1 MQAHPWNESFDWQDH
16 DGPFTTLTPEQVKQF
31 DEEGFVVVP
40 DLVDADTLAEVRDD
54 LDRLEAEV
62 DAFLQTREDGRF
74 SITETGALTIAIH
87 AVTRSEKAKALSAH
101 PAILG
106 LCADLIG
113 PDVRLYWDQAVYKK
127 TEKPRRVP
135 WHQDNGYTYVEP
147 QEYLTVWLALTD
159 ATEENG
165 CPEVAPGAHRH
176 GTLLH
181 HYIDPLGWECLEE
194 GTPVGEGAGAPP
206 AARWCSARSPRTA
219 PARTSPTRSARR
231 TSSST
236 ARPTRRSSE
245 ANRPRGPPVERVPC
259 TAPERQYEVLR
270 GGEPVLALGLAPF
283 ALHHGHRQARPS
295 GRRPASGSPGTRRS
309 GTTPA
314 HTGRSMS
321 SSSSIGPP
329 VRTLAEP
336 SSIGSASTSVLR
348 SSDVVGRPGHL
359 GCDR

>member
-1 MQAHPWNESFDWQDH
+1 MQAHPWNEGFEWQDH
-16 DGPFTTLTPEQVKQF
+16 DGPFTTLTAEQVEQF

-54 LDRLEAEV
+54 LDGLEAEV

-87 AVTRSEKAKALSAH
+87 AVTRSEAAKALSAH

-165 CPEVAPGAHRH
+165 CPEVAPGA
-176 GTLLH
+176 
-181 HYIDPLGWECLEE
+181 
-194 GTPVGEGAGAPP
+194 PP
-206 AARWCSARSPRTA
+206 AGHARCTT
-219 PARTSPTRSARR
+219 TSTRSAGSASRR
-231 TSSST
+231 ARRRWRRRCAAGGAVVFSSLTPHRTGPNLTDEVRKAYILQYCPSD
-236 ARPTRRSSE
+236 AEILRGEPSE
-245 ANRPRGPPVERVPC
+245 GPAVERVPC

-270 GGEPVLALGLAPF
+270 AGEPV
-283 ALHHGHRQARPS
+283 
-295 GRRPASGSPGTRRS
+295 
-309 GTTPA
+309 
-314 HTGRSMS
+314 
-321 SSSSIGPP
+321 P
-329 VRTLAEP
+329 V
-336 SSIGSASTSVLR
+336 
-348 SSDVVGRPGHL
+348 
-359 GCDR
+359 

>member
-16 DGPFTTLTPEQVKQF
+16 EGPFTTLTPEQVKKF

-40 DLVDADTLAEVRDD
+40 DLVDADTVAEVRDD

-87 AVTRSEKAKALSAH
+87 AVTRSEKARALSAH

-165 CPEVAPGAHRH
+165 CPEVAAGAHRE

-181 HYIDPLGWECLEE
+181 HYVEPLGWECLEE
-194 GTPVGEGAGAPP
+194 GTPSVKAPVPAGGAVVFSSLTPHRTGPNLTDEVRKAYILQYCPSDAEILQGEPSKGP
-206 AARWCSARSPRTA
+206 AV
-219 PARTSPTRSARR
+219 
-231 TSSST
+231 
-236 ARPTRRSSE
+236 
-245 ANRPRGPPVERVPC
+245 NRVPC
-259 TAPERQYEVLR
+259 TAPERQFEVLR
-270 GGEPVLALGLAPF
+270 AGEPV
-283 ALHHGHRQARPS
+283 
-295 GRRPASGSPGTRRS
+295 
-309 GTTPA
+309 
-314 HTGRSMS
+314 
-321 SSSSIGPP
+321 P
-329 VRTLAEP
+329 V
-336 SSIGSASTSVLR
+336 
-348 SSDVVGRPGHL
+348 
-359 GCDR
+359 

>member
-1 MQAHPWNESFDWQDH
+1 MRAHPWNQHFEWRDH
-16 DGPFTTLTPEQVKQF
+16 DGPFATLSPDQVAHF
-31 DEEGFVVVP
+31 DTEGFVVVP
-40 DLVDADTLAEVRDD
+40 ELIDLDTVTEVRDD

-106 LCADLIG
+106 LCSDLIG

-165 CPEVAPGAHRH
+165 CPEVAPGAHRN

-181 HYIDPLGWECLEE
+181 HYVEPLGWECLEE
-194 GTPVGEGAGAPP
+194 GTPSVAAPVPAGGAVVFSSLTPHRTGPNLTGEVRKAYILQYCPSDAEILRGEPGDGP
-206 AARWCSARSPRTA
+206 A
-219 PARTSPTRSARR
+219 
-231 TSSST
+231 
-236 ARPTRRSSE
+236 
-245 ANRPRGPPVERVPC
+245 VDRVPC
-259 TAPERQYEVLR
+259 TAAERQYEVLR
-270 GGEPVLALGLAPF
+270 GGEPV
-283 ALHHGHRQARPS
+283 
-295 GRRPASGSPGTRRS
+295 
-309 GTTPA
+309 
-314 HTGRSMS
+314 
-321 SSSSIGPP
+321 P
-329 VRTLAEP
+329 V
-336 SSIGSASTSVLR
+336 
-348 SSDVVGRPGHL
+348 
-359 GCDR
+359 

>member
-1 MQAHPWNESFDWQDH
+1 MVRERSPRPFRYLAGDAGAPVERELRLAGPR
-16 DGPFTTLTPEQVKQF
+16 GPFTTLTPEQVEQF

-40 DLVDADTLAEVRDD
+40 DLIDADTLAEVRDD

-165 CPEVAPGAHRH
+165 CPEVAPGCHRH
-176 GTLLH
+176 GTL
-181 HYIDPLGWECLEE
+181 P
-194 GTPVGEGAGAPP
+194 T
-206 AARWCSARSPRTA
+206 T
-219 PARTSPTRSARR
+219 TSTRSA
-231 TSSST
+231 
-236 ARPTRRSSE
+236 
-245 ANRPRGPPVERVPC
+245 
-259 TAPERQYEVLR
+259 
-270 GGEPVLALGLAPF
+270 
-283 ALHHGHRQARPS
+283 
-295 GRRPASGSPGTRRS
+295 
-309 GTTPA
+309 
-314 HTGRSMS
+314 
-321 SSSSIGPP
+321 
-329 VRTLAEP
+329 
-336 SSIGSASTSVLR
+336 GSASR
-348 SSDVVGRPGHL
+348 RA
-359 GCDR
+359 RRR